1 MDKNIN
7 IVDTNLE
14 VQQEETKERK
24 KRQKKLIV
32 LFAAGGL
39 VLIGVAITLWWRLIQ
54 PRPPYTPPAID
65 ISLDGVN
72 NISWEEDGIT
82 VRAQIG
88 DTFRVSD
95 NGAISADA
103 LSQCEIT
110 QQSVRLNDNNTTTV
124 IVADVIRLDGFQ
136 ITAVGNGV
144 ASIDCSNLDAKYDD
158 PGQIIYLTVNGKR
171 E

>member
-7 IVDTNLE
+7 IVDTNFE

-39 VLIGVAITLWWRLIQ
+39 ALIGAAITIWWHLIQ

-72 NISWEEDGIT
+72 NIAWEENGIT
-82 VRAQIG
+82 VRAQTG
-88 DTFRVSD
+88 DAFRVSD
-95 NGAISADA
+95 NGAISAEM
-103 LSQCEIT
+103 LKQCNIT
-110 QQSVRLNDNNTTTV
+110 QQSVRLNGDNTTTV
-124 IVADVIRLDGFQ
+124 IDADVVRLDGFQ

-144 ASIDCSNLDAKYDD
+144 ASIDCSGVDAKYDD
-158 PGQIIYLTVNGKR
+158 PGQIIYITVNGKK

>member
-1 MDKNIN
+1 MDNNIN
-7 IVDTNLE
+7 IVGTDFE
-14 VQQEETKERK
+14 AKQEETKERK

-39 VLIGVAITLWWRLIQ
+39 VLIGTAITIWWHLIQ
-54 PRPPYTPPAID
+54 PRPPYTPPVID

-72 NISWEEDGIT
+72 NISWEEDGVT

-88 DTFRVSD
+88 DAFRVSD
-95 NGAISADA
+95 NGAISADT
-103 LSQCEIT
+103 LSQCDIT
-110 QQSVRLNDNNTTTV
+110 QQSVRLNGDNTTTV
-124 IVADVIRLDGFQ
+124 IDADVVRLDGFQ

-144 ASIDCSNLDAKYDD
+144 ASIDCSNLDSKYDD
-158 PGQIIYLTVNGKR
+158 PYQIIYVTVNGKK